1 MISTQPS
8 PASPLE
14 AQNPNLTTMP
24 ELRTPGRTLLEV
36 GMTLLMAPLVLLLL
50 IPLLLILGLVVL
62 LIVGAL
68 TTEALVNPPLKR
80 RQTMTPPM
88 R

>member
-50 IPLLLILGLVVL
+50 ILGLVVL